1 MSKKKLSCLPFRR
14 KLQKRTNYKKRM
26 QLLLSNTPRLVIR
39 KSLKNIIAQVVL
51 YNPDGDK
58 VVVGAQ
64 AKELKKLGW
73 QASTGN
79 IPASYLVGLLLG
91 KKAIKNKINKAIL
104 DLGLHASANGG
115 RLYALVKGVV
125 DSGLNVKVDEKVFPS
140 EDRLTGQHISLYV
153 DKATHNQFSKTKEHA
168 KNISQQ
174 VDAIKKKILER

>member
-39 KSLKNIIAQVVL
+39 KSLKNIIAQIVL

-58 VVVGAQ
+58 IVVGAQ

-79 IPASYLVGLLLG
+79 IPSSYLVGLLLG
-91 KKAIKNKINKAIL
+91 KKATEKKIIEAIL
-104 DLGLHASANGG
+104 DLGLHTSAKGG

-125 DSGLNVKVDEKVFPS
+125 DSGLKISVDEKVFPT
-140 EDRLTGQHISLYV
+140 EDRLTGKHISSYV
-153 DKATHNQFSKTKEHA
+153 DKANNNQFSKTKEHA

-174 VDAIKKKILER
+174 IETIKKKILER